1 MRMRASHSAANGR
14 LARAASGFVSGLL
27 ILAFFAAGWRVIP
40 HAGVV
45 DSALI
50 YRGAASVAGIS
61 ATRPVPVFV
70 MRADRSVVR
79 HGAATIE
86 PGGGLRIE
94 FFRSVAGE
102 VPEATEAL
110 LFEPTLEVLW
120 VASTDESQAELGRL
134 RDEFQ
139 AVSART
145 IEGVITSDVFN
156 TVYRP
161 MLRSILTD
169 AVSHAW
175 EDERTQQALAELLES
190 SDTALRR
197 VLTGEIEA
205 ILAARVKDA
214 LWQMFQANWVN
225 AIGVPFGYE
234 LDYGPLMMAMT
245 AVLRDPRVRETFL
258 AFGSDRLATDEA
270 RRLTERFAIGVV
282 DWLVRDRRVPK
293 VVTEMFWDPRLRAML
308 QPVSDS
314 LMALFSALPRN
325 LGGLGEASSLNPLA
339 AHVFKALV
347 LSQHVPIVLFVT
359 PEDRERIERI
369 DRDAAR
375 ALSPVA
381 RAEAT

>member
-1 MRMRASHSAANGR
+1 MRMRASHSAVNGR
-14 LARAASGFVSGLL
+14 LTRAASGLVSGLL
-27 ILAFFAAGWRVIP
+27 ILTFFAAGWRVIP
-40 HAGVV
+40 HGGAG
-45 DSALI
+45 SALI
-50 YRGAASVAGIS
+50 YREAAPAAGI
-61 ATRPVPVFV
+61 ATTRPVPVFV

-79 HGAATIE
+79 QGAARIE

-120 VASTDESQAELGRL
+120 VAATDESQGELRRL

-139 AVSART
+139 EVGART
-145 IEGVITSDVFN
+145 IEAVINSAVFN
-156 TVYRP
+156 TTYRP

-175 EDERTQQALAELLES
+175 KDERTQQALAELLES
-190 SDTALRR
+190 SDAALRR
-197 VLTGEIEA
+197 VLTGDIEA
-205 ILAARVKDA
+205 ILASRVKDA

-234 LDYGPLMMAMT
+234 LDYGPMMTAMT

-258 AFGSDRLATDEA
+258 AFGSDRLETDEA

-282 DWLVRDRRVPK
+282 DSLIRDRRVPK

-314 LMALFSALPRN
+314 LTALFSALPRN
-325 LGGLGEASSLNPLA
+325 LGGLGEESSLNPLA
-339 AHVFKALV
+339 AHVFKAMV
-347 LSQHVPIVLFVT
+347 LSQHVPLVLFVT

>member
-1 MRMRASHSAANGR
+1 MRMRASHTIGSGR
-14 LARAASGFVSGLL
+14 LARAGSGLVSGLL

-40 HAGVV
+40 HAGAA

-50 YRGAASVAGIS
+50 YREAASVAGIS
-61 ATRPVPVFV
+61 TTRPVPVFV

-79 HGAATIE
+79 HGAATTE

-102 VPEATEAL
+102 APEATEAL

-120 VASTDESQAELGRL
+120 VASTDESQDELRRL
-134 RDEFQ
+134 LDGFQ
-139 AVSART
+139 EVSART
-145 IEGVITSDVFN
+145 IEEVITSDVFN
-156 TVYRP
+156 GIYRP

-175 EDERTQQALAELLES
+175 EDAKTQRALAELLES

-205 ILAARVKDA
+205 ILASRVKDA
-214 LWQMFQANWVN
+214 LWEMFQANWVN
-225 AIGVPFGYE
+225 AFGVPFGYE
-234 LDYGPLMMAMT
+234 LDYEPVMTAVT

-258 AFGSDRLATDEA
+258 AFGSDRLQTDEA
-270 RRLTERFAIGVV
+270 RRLTERFAIGLV
-282 DWLVRDRRVPK
+282 DSLMRDRRVPK

-308 QPVSDS
+308 QPVSDA
-314 LMALFSALPRN
+314 LTVLFSALPRN
-325 LGGLGEASSLNPLA
+325 LGGLGEGSSLNPLA
-339 AHVFKALV
+339 AHVFKAMV
-347 LSQHVPIVLFVT
+347 LSQHIPLVLFVT
-359 PEDRERIERI
+359 PEDRARIERI

-375 ALSPVA
+375 ALSRVS
-381 RAEAT
+381 RAEAI